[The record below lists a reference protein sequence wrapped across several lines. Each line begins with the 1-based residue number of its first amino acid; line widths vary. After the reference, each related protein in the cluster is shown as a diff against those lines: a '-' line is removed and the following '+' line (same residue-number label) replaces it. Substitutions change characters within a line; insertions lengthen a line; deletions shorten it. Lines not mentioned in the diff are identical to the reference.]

1 MKCDSGKGKKRKAEQ
16 ANLVSE
22 LQSELGEMKKKI
34 ERAESIA
41 DGTGM
46 SVDLQFDK
54 AMPVVETEDN
64 QEDQA
69 MEVVET
75 DAMDITETEEPE
87 DDQDMQITCT
97 EKAFPAVEKTRF
109 KVDSG
114 ATSNFSGMNVP
125 LTNIKTINQVCE
137 IADGRNIHINKRGKF
152 RGTTSAGQKMEFPVK
167 QAKEFSES
175 LFSPHFAAKGGFTTV
190 LRSEDSYLESS
201 SGTRI
206 PLERTDQGWDLVL
219 GTGEDEP

>member
-1 MKCDSGKGKKRKAEQ
+1 MKCNGGKGKKRKAEQ
-16 ANLVSE
+16 AKLVSE

-34 ERAESIA
+34 ERAEEIA

-54 AMPVVETEDN
+54 AMPVVETEET

-69 MEVVET
+69 MEV
-75 DAMDITETEEPE
+75 
-87 DDQDMQITCT
+87 TCT
-97 EKAFPAVEKTRF
+97 EHAFPAVEKVRF

-114 ATSNFSGMNVP
+114 ATSNFSGMDVP
-125 LTNIKTINQVCE
+125 LSSIKTINQVCE
-137 IADGRNIHINKRGKF
+137 IADGRTIHINKRGKF

-167 QAKEFSES
+167 QAKEFAES

-190 LRSEDSYLESS
+190 LRNEESYIESR
-201 SGTRI
+201 SGSRI

-219 GTGEDEP
+219 GLGEVVP